1 MELNLQAQQGRIL
14 KLAPEDRPQALKAH
28 PCSNMSRQA
37 FLSSFGQRE
46 LMLIIYIYVLL
57 YICIYYT

>member
-28 PCSNMSRQA
+28 PIFQHVT
-37 FLSSFGQRE
+37 SSVPV
-46 LMLIIYIYVLL
+46 IIWAKGTYANYILL